1 MREGCDFRWLGG
13 LVGDATRLARRPT
26 LHVRGR
32 FPAHSVT
39 IRFHRIWRAGLLA
52 GRAEIT
58 EGLLEI
64 RNTVGQEANPPC
76 SLRCY
81 YYDNP

>member
-1 MREGCDFRWLGG
+1 M
-13 LVGDATRLARRPT
+13 
-26 LHVRGR
+26 
-32 FPAHSVT
+32 
-39 IRFHRIWRAGLLA
+39 A

-64 RNTVGQEANPPC
+64 CNTVGQEANPPC

-81 YYDNP
+81 YYDDP